1 MAELYC
7 WCLPAETVGDPELAG
22 RVYTTG
28 MDQLEHAAR
37 GSLADPE
44 LFAGG
49 PPHELLAELRRT
61 SPVSW
66 QPMDGEP
73 GFFAVLSYDDV
84 LHVSREPNLFSA
96 SEGGITLEDGT
107 PEALAMSRDMLVVM
121 DPPRHTGYRKPLVP
135 SFKPRVI
142 GELEGRVRI
151 IARDIMRHGREIGPE
166 LEFVHQVSAL
176 MPSRVMGQLMGLP
189 KDDWPYVHDL
199 SERMLASQD
208 PDVAAD
214 EGDRGSMLELAGYA
228 MNFAAKRRT
237 QELPATGPD
246 VTTVLLQE
254 DFNGRRMTDMDFA
267 SFFVQLVG
275 AGNDTTKTLTSSGLL
290 ALLQH
295 PEQLAELRADP
306 SLIAGAVE
314 EMLRWEN
321 PVHYMRRTA
330 TADTQLSGVPI
341 AAGQKVAMYY
351 TSANRDESAFTGPQ
365 SFGFAEHFCLGA
377 HLARLEAR
385 VFFEELLSAFPAI
398 ELAGEPIR
406 LRSNFING
414 YRHIPV
420 RMMPS

>member
-1 MAELYC
+1 
-7 WCLPAETVGDPELAG
+7 
-22 RVYTTG
+22 
-28 MDQLEHAAR
+28 MDQLEDLDDTAR

-44 LFAGG
+44 LFAAG

-66 QPMDGEP
+66 QPMQAEP
-73 GFFAVLSYDDV
+73 GFFAVLGYDDV
-84 LHVSREPNLFSA
+84 LQVSREPNLFSA

-142 GELEGRVRI
+142 GALEAQVRV
-151 IARDIMRHGREIGPE
+151 IACDIMDHAREVGPE
-166 LEFVHQVSAL
+166 LEFVHQVTAL

-189 KDDWPYVHDL
+189 QDDWPYIHEL

-228 MNFAAKRRT
+228 MNFAAERRT
-237 QELPATGPD
+237 QQPRPD

-254 DFNGRRMTDMDFA
+254 DFGGRQLTDMDFA

-275 AGNDTTKTLTSSGLL
+275 AGNDTTKTLTSSGML

-306 SLIAGAVE
+306 ALTAAAVE
-314 EMLRWEN
+314 EMLRWAN
-321 PVHYMRRTA
+321 PVHYMRRTP
-330 TADTQLSGVPI
+330 TADTQLSGVEI

-351 TSANRDESAFTGPQ
+351 TSANRDESAFTDPQ
-365 SFGFAEHFCLGA
+365 HFDIHRSPNRHLSFGFAEHFCLGA

-385 VFFEELLSAFPAI
+385 VFFEELLAAFPAI
-398 ELAGEPIR
+398 ELVGEPIR

-420 RMMPS
+420 RMTPR

>member
-1 MAELYC
+1 
-7 WCLPAETVGDPELAG
+7 
-22 RVYTTG
+22 
-28 MDQLEHAAR
+28 MDQLAEAAR
-37 GSLADPE
+37 GSLADPD

-49 PPHELLAELRRT
+49 PPHELLADLRRK

-66 QPMDGEP
+66 QPMQGEP
-73 GFFAVLSYDDV
+73 GFFAVLGYDEV

-142 GELEGRVRI
+142 GELEGQVRV
-151 IARDIMRHGREIGPE
+151 IARDIMKHAGEVGPE
-166 LEFVHQVSAL
+166 VEFVHQASAL

-189 KDDWPYVHDL
+189 KDDWPYVHEL

-228 MNFAAKRRT
+228 MNFAAERRA
-237 QELPATGPD
+237 QEPRAD

-254 DFNGRRMTDMDFA
+254 DFGGRQLTDMDFA

-295 PEQLAELRADP
+295 PAQLAELRADP
-306 SLIAGAVE
+306 ALIAGAVE

-330 TADTQLSGVPI
+330 TADTQLGGVPI
-341 AAGQKVAMYY
+341 ATGQKVAMYY
-351 TSANRDESAFTGPQ
+351 TSANRDESAFTDPQ
-365 SFGFAEHFCLGA
+365 RFDIHRSPNRHLSFGFAEHFCLGA

-385 VFFEELLSAFPAI
+385 VFFEELLSSFPAI

-420 RMMPS
+420 RMTPS

>member
-1 MAELYC
+1 MA
-7 WCLPAETVGDPELAG
+7 
-22 RVYTTG
+22 
-28 MDQLEHAAR
+28 QLEEVR

-44 LFAGG
+44 TFAAG

-66 QPMDGEP
+66 QPMQGEP
-73 GFFAVLSYDDV
+73 GFFAVLSYDEV
-84 LHVSREPNLFSA
+84 VRVSREPNLFSA

-107 PEALAMSRDMLVVM
+107 PEALEMSRDMLVVM

-142 GELEGRVRI
+142 GELEGQVRI
-151 IARDIMRHGREIGPE
+151 IARDIMDHAREVGPE
-166 LEFVHQVSAL
+166 LEFVHDVTAL
-176 MPSRVMGQLMGLP
+176 MPTRVMGQLMGLP
-189 KDDWPYVHDL
+189 KEDWPYVHQL

-208 PDVAAD
+208 PEVAAD

-228 MNFAAKRRT
+228 MNFAAQRRT
-237 QELPATGPD
+237 QDLPAGGPD

-254 DFNGRRMTDMDFA
+254 EFNGRQMTDMDFA

-295 PEQLAELRADP
+295 PQQLAELRADP
-306 SLIAGAVE
+306 SLAAGAVE
-314 EMLRWEN
+314 EMLRWAN

-330 TADTQLSGVPI
+330 TADTELGGVPI
-341 AAGQKVAMYY
+341 ASGEKVAMYY
-351 TSANRDESAFTGPQ
+351 TSANRDEAAFTDPQ
-365 SFGFAEHFCLGA
+365 DFDIHRNPNRHLSFGFAEHFCLGA

-385 VFFEELLSAFPAI
+385 VLFEELLAAFPRI
-398 ELAGEPIR
+398 ELTDEPIR

-420 RMMPS
+420 RMTPA

>member
-1 MAELYC
+1 M
-7 WCLPAETVGDPELAG
+7 VELA
-22 RVYTTG
+22 
-28 MDQLEHAAR
+28 EAR

-44 LFAGG
+44 LFAEG

-66 QPMDGEP
+66 QPMQGEP
-73 GFFAVLSYDDV
+73 GFFAVLSYDEV
-84 LHVSREPNLFSA
+84 LRVSREPNLFSA

-107 PEALAMSRDMLVVM
+107 PEALEMSRDMLVVM

-142 GELEGRVRI
+142 GELEGQVRV
-151 IARDIMRHGREIGPE
+151 IARDIMAHAREIGPE
-166 LEFVHQVSAL
+166 LEFVHDVTAL

-189 KDDWPYVHDL
+189 KQDWPYVHQL

-228 MNFAAKRRT
+228 MNFAAERRT
-237 QELPATGPD
+237 QEPRAD

-254 DFNGRRMTDMDFA
+254 TFNGRQLTDLDFA

-295 PEQLAELRADP
+295 PQQLAQLRADP
-306 SLIAGAVE
+306 SLTAGAVE
-314 EMLRWEN
+314 EMLRWAN

-330 TADTQLSGVPI
+330 TADTELAGVPV
-341 AAGQKVAMYY
+341 AAGRKVAMYY
-351 TSANRDESAFTGPQ
+351 TSANRDETAFSDPQ
-365 SFGFAEHFCLGA
+365 RFDIHRSPNRHLSFGFAEHFCLGA

-385 VFFEELLSAFPAI
+385 VLFEELLPAFPTI
-398 ELAGEPIR
+398 ELTGDPIR

-420 RMMPS
+420 RMTPA

>member
-1 MAELYC
+1 
-7 WCLPAETVGDPELAG
+7 
-22 RVYTTG
+22 
-28 MDQLEHAAR
+28 MDQPEDAAR
-37 GSLADPE
+37 LGLADPE

-49 PPHELLAELRRT
+49 PPHALLAELRRK

-73 GFFAVLSYDDV
+73 GFFAVLGYAEV

-142 GELEGRVRI
+142 AQLEGQVRVI
-151 IARDIMRHGREIGPE
+151 CRDIMARAKAAGPE
-166 LEFVHQVSAL
+166 FEFVHQVSAL

-189 KDDWPYVHDL
+189 PADWPRIHEL

-214 EGDRGSMLELAGYA
+214 EADRGSMLELAGYA
-228 MNFAAKRRT
+228 MGFAAARRR
-237 QELPATGPD
+237 QELPPTGPD
-246 VTTVLLQE
+246 VTSVLLQE
-254 DFNGRRMTDMDFA
+254 EFNGRQMTDMDFA

-295 PEQLAELRADP
+295 PEQLAELREDP
-306 SLIAGAVE
+306 ALVTGAVE
-314 EMLRWEN
+314 EMLRWAN

-330 TADTQLSGVPI
+330 TADTDLGGVPI
-341 AAGQKVAMYY
+341 RAGDKVAMYY
-351 TSANRDESAFTGPQ
+351 TSANRDESAFTEPQ
-365 SFGFAEHFCLGA
+365 RFDIHRSPNRHLSFGFAEHFCLGA

-385 VFFEELLSAFPAI
+385 VFFEELLASFSSI

-414 YRHIPV
+414 YRCIPV
-420 RMMPS
+420 RMSP